1 MTGRV
6 LLKQFEL
13 CNKWSSVSGPG
24 HWPDA
29 DMLTLGRLNL
39 RGPNPG
45 LGRMTNFTLEEQKTL
60 MTLWSIFRS
69 PLMMGGD
76 LITLDNYTLILLT
89 NREVIQV
96 NQKSENNRQLFRD
109 GDKIA
114 WVADVPGS
122 SDKYLALFYT
132 GDLTA
137 SELTVN
143 LSGLGFNGSCKV
155 RDLWNHTETGTV
167 SGVLKITLPAHGSG
181 LYKVSPI

>member
-1 MTGRV
+1 
-6 LLKQFEL
+6 
-13 CNKWSSVSGPG
+13 
-24 HWPDA
+24 
-29 DMLTLGRLNL
+29 MLPLGRLNR

-45 LGRMTNFTLEEQKTL
+45 LERMTNFTQEEQKTM

-76 LITLDNYTLILLT
+76 LLVLDNYTRTLLT
-89 NREVIQV
+89 NAEVIQV

-114 WVADVPGS
+114 WIADVPGS
-122 SDKYLALFYT
+122 SEKYLALFYT
-132 GDLTA
+132 GDLAA

-143 LSGLGFNGSCKV
+143 LSGLGFNGSCRV
-155 RDLWNHTETGTV
+155 RDLWNHIETGTV

>member
-1 MTGRV
+1 
-6 LLKQFEL
+6 
-13 CNKWSSVSGPG
+13 
-24 HWPDA
+24 
-29 DMLTLGRLNL
+29 
-39 RGPNPG
+39 
-45 LGRMTNFTLEEQKTL
+45 
-60 MTLWSIFRS
+60 
-69 PLMMGGD
+69 MMGGD

-89 NREVIQV
+89 NSEVIQV

-109 GDKIA
+109 LDKIA

-132 GDLTA
+132 GELAA

-181 LYKVSPI
+181 YTRLAPKRLKEKDYESDLQIQ

>member
-1 MTGRV
+1 
-6 LLKQFEL
+6 
-13 CNKWSSVSGPG
+13 
-24 HWPDA
+24 
-29 DMLTLGRLNL
+29 MLTLGRLNL

-45 LGRMTNFTLEEQKTL
+45 LGRMSNFNQEEQKTL

-89 NREVIQV
+89 NSEVIQV

-137 SELTVN
+137 SGLTVN
-143 LSGLGFNGSCKV
+143 LTGLGFNGSCKV
-155 RDLWNHTETGTV
+155 RDLWNHIETGTV
-167 SGVLKITLPAHGSG
+167 SGVLKISLPAHGSG
-181 LYKVSPI
+181 LYRVSPL